1 MKFDELYSLVVEQEN
16 SVVEE
21 GFLNKLKILSIGA
34 FFGIVAGK
42 LSFDQYEKQV
52 TNELKNNP
60 EQIQQAYK
68 YANDMAKEI
77 SRTLPPEVKNQIAK
91 ADTSTSVG
99 IIQNAIEEKPKPK
112 PIQKQIVPVD
122 PKQQAAILS
131 DIKNYIRF
139 HEIGNQGIR
148 NSSYKDSKGYSTI
161 GIGHLVLDSEVGRGK
176 LFTPDEISY
185 KTIKGLKRKIITISD
200 KKAEQIFYKD
210 FNSKVAIAKSKF
222 PSLFKYPAK
231 LQKVILDTFFRGDL
245 SSSKRAP
252 QAEARANIRTAMTL
266 FFKYADE
273 LSKGHTAEAQEL
285 LEKGKEHLEIAADK
299 YLEHPDN
306 HDGKKDGVDIRMK
319 KNAALIRSAL
329 DEYSIPNQN
338 VNPEYTPNF

>member
-1 MKFDELYSLVVEQEN
+1 MKFDKLYSLVVEQEN
-16 SVVEE
+16 SLIEE
-21 GFLNKLKILSIGA
+21 GFLNKLKIFSIGA

-42 LSFDQYEKQV
+42 LSFDQYEQQV

-60 EQIQQAYK
+60 EQIQQVYQ
-68 YANDMAKEI
+68 YADSMAKEI
-77 SRTLPPEVKNQIAK
+77 SKTLPPEVKNQIAK
-91 ADTSTSVG
+91 ADTPTSMG
-99 IIQNAIEEKPKPK
+99 IIQNAIDEK

-185 KTIKGLKRKIITISD
+185 KTIKGVKRKIITISD
-200 KKAEQIFYKD
+200 KKAEQIFNKD
-210 FNSKVAIAKSKF
+210 FNSKVAIATSKF

-266 FFKYADE
+266 FFKYDE
-273 LSKGHTAEAQEL
+273 ALSKGQTLEAQEL
-285 LEKGKEHLEIAADK
+285 LKKGKEHLEIAADK

-306 HDGKKDGVDIRMK
+306 HDGVTNGVDIRMK
-319 KNAALIRSAL
+319 KNADLIRSAL
-329 DEYSIPNQN
+329 DEYSVPNQN